1 MGFPDNVP
9 MTSPPTFADL
19 NIPPAVLRGI
29 EDVGYESPTAIQA
42 ATIPA
47 LMAGSD
53 VVGLAQTG
61 TGKTAAFAI
70 PILSKIDVSNRAP
83 QALVLAPTR
92 ELALQVA
99 EAFSRYG
106 AHLPQVH
113 VLPIYGGSSYSVQLA
128 GLKRGA
134 QVIVGTP
141 GRVIDHL
148 ERGTLD
154 LSRVDYLVL
163 DEADE
168 MLTMG
173 FAEDVERVLSE
184 TPEYKQVALFSATM
198 PPAIRRISK
207 KYLHD
212 PLEVASEAKT
222 ATAEN
227 ISQRYIQVAGSRKM
241 DALTRILEV
250 EPFESMIVFVRTKQA
265 TEEVAE
271 RLRARGFSAAAINGD
286 IAQGQRE
293 RTITA
298 LKEGGIDIL
307 VATDVAAR
315 GLDVDRVSHV
325 LNYDIPHD
333 TESYVHRVGR
343 TGRAGR
349 QGTALLFV
357 SPRER
362 HLLKAIERATRQSLV
377 EAELPSV
384 EDVNA
389 QRVVKFADS
398 ITDALGSSGIAL
410 FRRLVEDYQREHNV
424 PMPDIAAAL
433 ALQSRDGEA
442 FLMAP
447 EPPPEPRR
455 RHEERREDRRE
466 GRHED
471 RGRSTRQAFT
481 TYRIAVGKRH
491 KIGPGAIVGAI
502 ANEGGLHRSDFGH
515 ISIGPDF
522 SLVELPA
529 KLSSA
534 TLKALESTRISGVL
548 IDLRPERPAAEARRQ
563 GKGKG
568 KGRSKPGGKHAQ

>member
-1 MGFPDNVP
+1 
-9 MTSPPTFADL
+9 MTHSDSSTEAASTTFADL
-19 NIPPAVLRGI
+19 QIHPSVLRAI
-29 EDVGYESPTAIQA
+29 ADVGYESPTGIQA

-47 LMAGSD
+47 QMAGSD

-70 PILSKIDVSNRAP
+70 PILSKIDTNNKAT

-106 AHLPQVH
+106 AHLPKIN
-113 VLPIYGGSSYSVQLA
+113 VLPIYGGSSYGVQLA
-128 GLKRGA
+128 GLRRGA
-134 QVIVGTP
+134 QVVVGTP

-168 MLTMG
+168 MLAMG
-173 FAEDVERVLSE
+173 FAEDVERILAD

-198 PPAIRRISK
+198 PPAIRK
-207 KYLHD
+207 LTAKYLHD
-212 PLEVASEAKT
+212 PTEVKVESKT

-227 ISQRYIQVAGSRKM
+227 ISQRYIQVAGPRKM
-241 DALTRILEV
+241 DALTRVLEV
-250 EPFESMIVFVRTKQA
+250 EQFEAMIIFVRTKQA

-271 RLRARGFSAAAINGD
+271 KLRARGFSAAAINGD
-286 IAQGQRE
+286 MPQAQRE
-293 RTITA
+293 RTIA
-298 LKEGGIDIL
+298 SLKDGRIDIL

-315 GLDVDRVSHV
+315 GLDVERISHV

-333 TESYVHRVGR
+333 TESYVHRIGR

-349 QGTALLFV
+349 SGNALLFV

-362 HLLKAIERATRQSLV
+362 HLLKAIEKATRQTLT

-389 QRVVKFADS
+389 QRVAKFSDS
-398 ITDALGSSGIAL
+398 ITDALGGAGIEL
-410 FRRLVEDYQREHNV
+410 FRRLVEDYEREHDV
-424 PMPDIAAAL
+424 PMADIAAAL
-433 ALQSRDGEA
+433 ALQARDGEA

-447 EPPPEPRR
+447 EPPPQRR
-455 RHEERREDRRE
+455 ERSERHDERRDGPEKP
-466 GRHED
+466 
-471 RGRSTRQAFT
+471 RQSRAFA
-481 TYRIAVGKRH
+481 TYRVSVGKRH

-502 ANEGGLHRSDFGH
+502 ANEAGLHRSDFGH
-515 ISIGPDF
+515 IAIGPDF

-529 KLSSA
+529 KLPAA
-534 TLKALESTRISGVL
+534 TFKKLEQTRISGVL
-548 IDLRPERPAAEARRQ
+548 INLRPERKSEKARSAGQPPEKARRD
-563 GKGKG
+563 
-568 KGRSKPGGKHAQ
+568 GGKPRGKHPG